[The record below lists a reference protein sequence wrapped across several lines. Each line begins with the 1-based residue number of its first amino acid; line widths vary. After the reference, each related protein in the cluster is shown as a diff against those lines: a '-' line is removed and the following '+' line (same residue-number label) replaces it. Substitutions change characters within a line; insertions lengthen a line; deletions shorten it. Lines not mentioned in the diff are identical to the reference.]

1 MSNYKLL
8 YATCGSKKEAQNIG
22 KALVKNSLVAC
33 ANIVPNIN
41 SIFKWKNKI
50 SSSKEFILLGK
61 TQTKNMKNIFK
72 IIKDKHSYDC
82 PCILFFN
89 IEQGN
94 NDFLK
99 WIKKNS

>member
-8 YATCGSKKEAQNIG
+8 YVTCGSKKEAQNIG

-33 ANIVPNIN
+33 ANIVPNIK

-72 IIKDKHSYDC
+72 TIKDKHSYDC

-94 NDFLK
+94 DVFLK

>member
-1 MSNYKLL
+1 MINIKLG
-8 YATCGSKKEAQNIG
+8 YITCKSTKEANTIASILLDKKLIACGNIIP
-22 KALVKNSLVAC
+22 K
-33 ANIVPNIN
+33 IH

-72 IIKDKHSYDC
+72 TIKDKHSYDC

-89 IEQGN
+89 IEHGN
-94 NDFLK
+94 DDFLK

>member
-8 YATCGSKKEAQNIG
+8 YLTCGSKKEALNIG

-61 TQTKNMKNIFK
+61 TQTKNIKKILK

-94 NDFLK
+94 DDFLK